1 MAESDILAQLL
12 LAQSRQQGRRQSASS
27 RLADQMMASA
37 NNVTPVYST
46 GAALARAG
54 SGLLAGL
61 MAQRAEAQDLAR
73 EDEQM
78 QRLQDRTDKRDYLNR
93 QELTS
98 FLGGPSQA
106 PPQQQP
112 IQAAPQ
118 QAMSPVP
125 DGAVQREPLPPPQ
138 PSASVPGRPPIVG
151 SNNANLPE
159 NRGPTVPNPDFNP
172 QAPEGPNNL
181 RTIENPWH
189 DLRGQLP
196 APNGRVAAS
205 PFGGAAMPGQ
215 APQPAPRS
223 AQAGA
228 GAPPQSDAMTMYLR
242 AVSSSNPMISR
253 LAPGYLAQAN
263 REDARAGRVNPTV
276 EINGPQGPGTYER
289 RQDGALAFIGGRMPP
304 QEGAETFTG
313 APQTVMQNGQP
324 VLVQMGSRGTVRPMQ
339 GYGPRNEGQFGGTS
353 MDAQSLNILL
363 APNADPSSPTYAA
376 AFNQVYGP
384 RTVTQEDGTV
394 VTIQPQPPAGIRAP
408 VVNSQQP
415 AAQPQA
421 VAPASQPAQSQA
433 SGGAV
438 APEVTQ
444 TTGATVTRV
453 PGTTGTL
460 TESQSR
466 SNMFGNAM
474 SEGHRILQD
483 IQIPSNA
490 TLLAW
495 RNAPE
500 TLVNMTLNQNDQQY
514 FNALRQFAAGVL
526 RKETGAAFSNS
537 ELMDVQSR
545 FFPMPGDSLLA
556 RQQKARARQQ
566 AIESMRVEIPG
577 GFRGQLPP
585 APASNAPSTE
595 GWSGRVLP

>member
-1 MAESDILAQLL
+1 MSGSNDVLAQMLL
-12 LAQSRQQGRRQSASS
+12 QQSRQQGRRQSASS
-27 RLADQMMASA
+27 RLAEQMVAGL
-37 NNVTPVYST
+37 NNPTPVYST
-46 GAALARAG
+46 GATLARAG

-61 MAQRAEAQDLAR
+61 LAQQADNRDQAR

-78 QRLQDRTDKRDYLNR
+78 QRLQDRTDKRDYTNR
-93 QELTS
+93 QELAS
-98 FLGGPSQA
+98 FLGGPPQA
-106 PPQQQP
+106 PIQMPQSQPQQQAMP
-112 IQAAPQ
+112 PAPE
-118 QAMSPVP
+118 
-125 DGAVQREPLPPPQ
+125 GAVQREPLPPLPQAQPRGEAPLAVSQSIAQRAALDPNAPDYAERIARINNGVVGQTMQGQPQ
-138 PSASVPGRPPIVG
+138 PVPQQMVQRP
-151 SNNANLPE
+151 
-159 NRGPTVPNPDFNP
+159 
-172 QAPEGPNNL
+172 
-181 RTIENPWH
+181 
-189 DLRGQLP
+189 
-196 APNGRVAAS
+196 
-205 PFGGAAMPGQ
+205 
-215 APQPAPRS
+215 
-223 AQAGA
+223 AQVGA

-289 RQDGALAFIGGRMPP
+289 RQDGTLAFIGGRMPP
-304 QEGAETFTG
+304 QESAETFTG

-324 VLVQMGSRGTVRPMQ
+324 VLVQMGNRGTVRPMQ

-363 APNADPSSPTYAA
+363 APGADPSSPTYAA
-376 AFNQVYGP
+376 AFNQAYGP
-384 RTVTQEDGTV
+384 RTVTQADGTV

-408 VVNSQQP
+408 VVNSQPQAVVQP
-415 AAQPQA
+415 QAAAPAPQQAAQP
-421 VAPASQPAQSQA
+421 QA

-444 TTGATVTRV
+444 TAGATVTRL

-460 TESQSR
+460 SESQSR

-474 SEGHRILQD
+474 TEGHRILQE
-483 IQIPSNA
+483 IQIPNNA
-490 TLLAW
+490 TLVAW

-500 TLVNMTLNQNDQQY
+500 TLVNMALNQNDQQY

-545 FFPMPGDSLLA
+545 FFPMPGDGLVA
-556 RQQKARARQQ
+556 QRQKARARLQ
-566 AIESMRVEIPG
+566 AIESMRAEIPG

-585 APASNAPSTE
+585 AAAGNAPSIE

>member
-1 MAESDILAQLL
+1 MAQSNDVLAQLL
-12 LAQSRQQGRRQSASS
+12 LQQSRQQGRRQSAAS
-27 RLADQMMASA
+27 RLAEQMMAGL
-37 NNVTPVYST
+37 NNPTPVYST
-46 GAALARAG
+46 GATLARAG

-61 MAQRAEAQDLAR
+61 LAQQAESRDQAR

-78 QRLQDRTDKRDYLNR
+78 QRLQDRTDKRDYTNR
-93 QELTS
+93 QELAS

-106 PPQQQP
+106 PIQMPQPQPQQQP
-112 IQAAPQ
+112 IQTAPE
-118 QAMSPVP
+118 
-125 DGAVQREPLPPPQ
+125 GAVLREPLGPLPQ
-138 PSASVPGRPPIVG
+138 VQPRGEAPLAVSQGIAQRAALDPNAPDYAERIAQI
-151 SNNANLPE
+151 NN
-159 NRGPTVPNPDFNP
+159 GVM
-172 QAPEGPNNL
+172 
-181 RTIENPWH
+181 
-189 DLRGQLP
+189 GQT
-196 APNGRVAAS
+196 
-205 PFGGAAMPGQ
+205 MPGQ
-215 APQPAPRS
+215 APQPVPRS
-223 AQAGA
+223 AQTGA

-242 AVSSSNPMISR
+242 AVSSQNPMISR

-289 RQDGALAFIGGRMPP
+289 RQDGTLAFIGGRMPP

-324 VLVQMGSRGTVRPMQ
+324 VLVQMGNRGTVRPMQ

-353 MDAQSLNILL
+353 MDAQALNILL

-376 AFNQVYGP
+376 AFNQAYGP
-384 RTVTQEDGTV
+384 RTVTQADGTV

-408 VVNSQQP
+408 VVNSQPQ
-415 AAQPQA
+415 AVAQPQA
-421 VAPASQPAQSQA
+421 AAPALQQPVQPQA
-433 SGGAV
+433 SAGAV

-444 TTGATVTRV
+444 TPGATVTRLA
-453 PGTTGTL
+453 GTTGTL

-474 SEGHRILQD
+474 SEGHRILQE
-483 IQIPSNA
+483 IQIPNNA
-490 TLLAW
+490 TLVAW

-500 TLVNMTLNQNDQQY
+500 TLVNMALNQNDQQY

-545 FFPMPGDSLLA
+545 FFPMPGDSLIN

-566 AIESMRVEIPG
+566 AIESMRAEIPG

-585 APASNAPSTE
+585 PPAGNALSIE